1 MPRISRVRIVD
12 GIPGVS
18 SVRTMRVIRRFAA
31 VAVLVLIL
39 GLHWAALQ
47 TIAWSRMVLV
57 YSRTASLGEAIR
69 MTFDGQHPCRLCLA
83 VREGRRA
90 ESNDPPTPVKNHP
103 RLECELPSGE
113 LVTVDSPTFSLPSVL
128 GGIHGPSRTEDPPK
142 PRPRGHLAT

>member
-1 MPRISRVRIVD
+1 
-12 GIPGVS
+12 
-18 SVRTMRVIRRFAA
+18 MRVIRMSAA

-47 TIAWSRMVLV
+47 TIAWSRMVLE
-57 YSRTASLGEAIR
+57 YSRTASLSEAIR

-90 ESNDPPTPVKNHP
+90 ESNDTPTPVKDYP

-113 LVTVDSPTFSLPSVL
+113 LVAVDFPIISLPSVF
-128 GGIHGPSRTEDPPK
+128 GEIHGPSRTEDPPK
-142 PRPRGHLAT
+142 PRPRGRFAA